1 MAPLV
6 TGSIPG
12 ISVTR
17 KRNRGLLVAE
27 QEDQVKRRKRAPREH
42 IPDGEFRNVT
52 IRVNSRTYNLLVDAA
67 NASGYSI
74 SEVGE
79 KAIGS
84 VVDTRD
90 ADKLLGS
97 SKVSRQSWDI
107 LDVVARLL
115 MTYEKAGGDEW
126 LANDKTRVAAHYAIQ
141 AVIDRALP
149 AAPYLLETS
158 VEDVKPEDFAVWTA
172 ANTGERLGAILLDPT
187 NLSAYSDQTRRAPLH
202 KKDWEK

>member
-1 MAPLV
+1 M
-6 TGSIPG
+6 
-12 ISVTR
+12 
-17 KRNRGLLVAE
+17 AE

-52 IRVNSRTYNLLVDAA
+52 IRVNSRTYNLLVDTA

-74 SEVGE
+74 SDVGE

-90 ADKLLGS
+90 ANKLLGS

-107 LDVVARLL
+107 LDVIGRLL

-126 LANDKTRVAAHYAIQ
+126 LANEKTRVAAHYAIQ
-141 AVIDRALP
+141 AVIDRALSAP
-149 AAPYLLETS
+149 PYLLETS
-158 VEDVKPEDFAVWTA
+158 VEDVKPEDFALWTA